1 MTRVFAGV
9 VLVVL
14 GACSSSSGDDAGAH
28 DSGVAD
34 AGTHDA
40 GSCGCSVDG
49 HVLSYSWACF
59 CASGGCASVAPATA
73 CGGTRESQVACG
85 LRSDSVLTPGGPFI
99 QVFDATGAL
108 VGEQAGSDTSDY
120 VCPDD
125 ASLRGFVR
133 RVGTFP
139 DAGCA
144 VTTCDCVDGG
154 VVCPPPAPS
163 CGCSVEGDTLTY
175 SWDCFCATHDCTA
188 PEPQALCGL
197 YPPTVAC
204 GLRTDQFQ
212 NIGGT
217 NLRVFENGVLVGAQL
232 RDDTPSFACPDDS
245 SMVGSTLRAG
255 TFADAG
261 CAVTTCDCV
270 DGGVACPAPPSCGCQ
285 SDGLVM
291 TMSWECFCAKYGC
304 DQRPTTTC
312 GALQQA
318 SLVCGQRV
326 DDVYPPQRLIVFDD
340 AGVAIGGE
348 VHTDTTDLVCPDDAS
363 IHGSVARAGFILAQS
378 CTKVVCDCIDG
389 GVACP

>member
-1 MTRVFAGV
+1 MKRVRVVVVFSLFA
-9 VLVVL
+9 
-14 GACSSSSGDDAGAH
+14 ACVSTSGHDAGP
-28 DSGVAD
+28 S
-34 AGTHDA
+34 DA
-40 GSCGCSVDG
+40 GSCGCAVEG
-49 HVLSYSWACF
+49 NVLSYSWECF
-59 CASGGCASVAPATA
+59 CASGGCASAAPATT
-73 CGGTRESQVACG
+73 CSGTRDSQVACG
-85 LRSDSVLTPGGPFI
+85 LRTDSIFTPGGPFI

-108 VGEQAGSDTSDY
+108 VGQRSGSDTDEF

-125 ASLRGFVR
+125 PSLRGFVQQ
-133 RVGTFP
+133 VGTFP

-144 VTTCDCVDGG
+144 VTTCDCVDGGVACPAPPSCGCQSDGGVMTMSWECFCREYGCDQRPITTCSTLQQAELVCGQRVDDVYPPKRITVFDDAGVAIGGEVHTDLSDLVCPDDASIHGSVARAGSVPAPECAKVVCDCIDGG

-188 PEPQALCGL
+188 FEPQALCGL

-270 DGGVACPAPPSCGCQ
+270 DGGVACP
-285 SDGLVM
+285 
-291 TMSWECFCAKYGC
+291 
-304 DQRPTTTC
+304 
-312 GALQQA
+312 
-318 SLVCGQRV
+318 
-326 DDVYPPQRLIVFDD
+326 
-340 AGVAIGGE
+340 
-348 VHTDTTDLVCPDDAS
+348 
-363 IHGSVARAGFILAQS
+363 
-378 CTKVVCDCIDG
+378 
-389 GVACP
+389 